1 MQSGGPRD
9 QRPSIPQRVPFFY
22 GWIILAVS
30 ALAIFISSPGQ
41 TFSVSIFVD
50 HIIADLGLSRSTVA
64 GLYTAGSLT
73 AGAAVVFVGRLLDR
87 YGARIMLTAICIL
100 FGFAAVWMSSVDS
113 ALHLY
118 IGFALIR
125 ALGQGSLT
133 MVPTTLIATWFIR
146 RRGRATAIGAVGG
159 AIGAAVFPILIHH
172 LIVQEGWR
180 NAWMVLAFII
190 WAVLLLPAVLLI
202 RKSPEAVGLR
212 PDGQSTVKAGLP
224 GETGTE
230 STPEFS
236 MTLGQSLR
244 TRSFWLLLFAGSAQ
258 PFIVTALTF
267 HHVSLLAARGIPAVV
282 AASVFSVF
290 AAMQIAGTFTA
301 GFMADR
307 FANRRVLALG
317 QVLLLATLLWTFV
330 ISTTWQAYVY
340 GALLGACGGFLI
352 TTMAVIWP
360 NYYGRQH
367 LGSIRGV
374 STASMV
380 VFAALG
386 PLPFGWIFDLT
397 GSYSSAILVFLALPV
412 ACAIA
417 ALLARPPRR
426 G

>member
-1 MQSGGPRD
+1 MPPGGHGD

-22 GWIILAVS
+22 GWIILAVG

-50 HIIADLGLSRSTVA
+50 HIIADLDLSRSTIS

-87 YGARIMLTAICIL
+87 YGARVMLTAICIL
-100 FGFAAVWMSSVDS
+100 FGFAAVWMSSVNS
-113 ALHLY
+113 ALQLY

-133 MVPTTLIATWFIR
+133 MVPTTLIATWFIH
-146 RRGRATAIGAVGG
+146 RRGRATAIGAVGA
-159 AIGAAVFPILIHH
+159 AIGAAVFPILIHY
-172 LIVQEGWR
+172 LIAQGGWR

-190 WAVLLLPAVLLI
+190 WGTLLLPAVLLV
-202 RKSPEAVGLR
+202 RRSPEAVGLR
-212 PDGQSTVKAGLP
+212 PDGRSTVKPEQA
-224 GETGTE
+224 GETAVDY
-230 STPEFS
+230 TPEFS
-236 MTLGQSLR
+236 MTLGQALR
-244 TRSFWLLLFAGSAQ
+244 TRSFWLLMFAGSAQ

-267 HHVSLLAARGIPAVV
+267 HHVSLLAARGISPAV

-290 AAMQIAGTFTA
+290 AAIQIAGTFAA

-307 FANRRVLALG
+307 LPNRRVLALG
-317 QVLLLATLLWTFV
+317 QSLLLATLLWTFV
-330 ISTTWQAYVY
+330 ISTPWQAYVY

-374 STASMV
+374 TTASMV

-386 PLPFGWIFDLT
+386 PLPFGRVFDLT
-397 GSYSSAILVFLALPV
+397 GSYSTAILIFLALPV

-426 G
+426 N

>member
-1 MQSGGPRD
+1 MQSGGPGDR
-9 QRPSIPQRVPFFY
+9 RPSIPQRVPFFY
-22 GWIILAVS
+22 GWIILAVG
-30 ALAIFISSPGQ
+30 ALGIFISSPGQ

-50 HIIADLGLSRSTVA
+50 HIITDLDLSRSTIS

-87 YGARIMLTAICIL
+87 YGARVMLTVICIL
-100 FGFAAVWMSSVDS
+100 FGFAAVWMSSVNS
-113 ALHLY
+113 ALQLY

-146 RRGRATAIGAVGG
+146 RRGRATAIGAVGA

-172 LIVQEGWR
+172 LIAQGGWR
-180 NAWMVLAFII
+180 SAWMVLAFVI
-190 WAVLLLPAVLLI
+190 WGVLLLPAVLLV
-202 RKSPEAVGLR
+202 RRSPEAVGLR
-212 PDGQSTVKAGLP
+212 PDGEPAVRSERAGEA
-224 GETGTE
+224 GTGY
-230 STPEFS
+230 TPEFS
-236 MTLGQSLR
+236 MTLGQALR

-258 PFIVTALTF
+258 PFIITALTF
-267 HHVSLLAARGIPAVV
+267 HHVSLLDARGISPAV

-290 AAMQIAGTFTA
+290 AAIQIAGTFAA
-301 GFMADR
+301 GFLADR
-307 FANRRVLALG
+307 FPNRRVLALG

-360 NYYGRQH
+360 NYYGRRH

-397 GSYSSAILVFLALPV
+397 GSYSTAILIFLALPV

>member
-1 MQSGGPRD
+1 MPPGGQGE

-22 GWIILAVS
+22 GWIILAVG
-30 ALAIFISSPGQ
+30 ALGIFISGPGQ

-50 HIIADLGLSRSTVA
+50 HIIADLDLSRSTIS

-87 YGARIMLTAICIL
+87 YGARVMLTVICIL
-100 FGFAAVWMSSVDS
+100 FGLAAVWMSSVDT
-113 ALHLY
+113 ALKLY

-159 AIGAAVFPILIHH
+159 AIGSAVFPILIHH
-172 LIVQEGWR
+172 LIAQEGWR

-190 WAVLLLPAVLLI
+190 WGVLLLLAVLLV
-202 RKSPEAVGLR
+202 RRSPEAVGLR
-212 PDGQSTVKAGLP
+212 PDGEPAVQSERVGDAG
-224 GETGTE
+224 TGY
-230 STPEFS
+230 TPEFS
-236 MTLGQSLR
+236 LTLGQALR
-244 TRSFWLLLFAGSAQ
+244 TRSFWLLMFAGSAQ

-267 HHVSLLAARGIPAVV
+267 HHVSLLAARGIPSAV

-290 AAMQIAGTFTA
+290 AAMQIAGTFAA

-317 QVLLLATLLWTFV
+317 QGLLLATLLWTFA

-340 GALLGACGGFLI
+340 GALLGASSGFLI

-367 LGSIRGV
+367 LGSIRGIT
-374 STASMV
+374 TASMV

-386 PLPFGWIFDLT
+386 PLPIGRIFDLT
-397 GSYSSAILVFLALPV
+397 GSYSTAILIFLALPV

-426 G
+426 S